1 MKTVIGYIQQHLSL
15 RLGLIILLIVGGVLG
30 VSLSVL
36 FYQTKQRVNQ
46 EAERHATQ
54 VLGETVQRIEHIM
67 DDAEATTTELERM
80 AQRSMEPDSLLA
92 FTRQVLE
99 KHPDYLGL
107 TIAMKP
113 DYFPSKGRC
122 FSAYSLRRGDSIIT
136 VTEGGEYFNQI
147 WYREPWVQ
155 KRALWLE
162 PYIDNT
168 PGFLTSSE
176 YNYSFVKPLY
186 TRDGEPVGVICTDLL
201 LKWLSQTVTEVQPF
215 PNSSA
220 IMLGH
225 DGRYIVHPDT
235 AKLVRQSIF
244 SDPDPQAMNEVV
256 PLGHAMIG
264 GQTGIWP
271 MVVDGQP
278 ARVIFRP
285 LLRTGWS
292 IAIVCP
298 DSDVFSNYHKL
309 LYAVWGIIAG
319 ALLLLLIFCY
329 ITIRRAIVPVNRL
342 AEATRSMVIGGG
354 LIGEG
359 FFASKASPDV
369 AERKVEVGGRIDSAS
384 ELISHP
390 SPLTSHHSPNST
402 VGRLQNSFVQ
412 MQQAISTHIAELQRI
427 TDETMQRNQELQQA
441 SEMVRK
447 ANKRRMVFVQD
458 MAHEVRT
465 PLNIVS
471 GFTQVI
477 MENYNDLPAEELTDI
492 TQRMRQAAD
501 TVTRLARTFM
511 KLKELMQK

>member
-30 VSLSVL
+30 VSLSIL

-67 DDAEATTTELERM
+67 DDAEATTAELERM

-92 FTRQVLE
+92 FTQRMLE
-99 KHPDYLGL
+99 RHPDYLGL

-122 FSAYSLRRGDSIIT
+122 FSAYSLRRGDSIVT
-136 VTEGGEYFNQI
+136 VAEGGDYFNQI
-147 WYREPWVQ
+147 WYREPWEQ

-162 PYIDNT
+162 PYIDDT

-220 IMLGH
+220 TMLGH

-298 DSDVFSNYHKL
+298 DSDIFSNYHKL

-329 ITIRRAIVPVNRL
+329 ITIHRAIVPVNRL
-342 AEATRSMVIGGG
+342 AETTRSMVIG
-354 LIGEG
+354 EG
-359 FFASKASPDV
+359 W
-369 AERKVEVGGRIDSAS
+369 KVESEGRIDSAHKTDLQHLTPRS
-384 ELISHP
+384 AEGRLLPAGCKNTQHP
-390 SPLTSHHSPNST
+390 TPTT

-441 SEMVRK
+441 NEMVRK

-511 KLKELMQK
+511 QLKELMQK